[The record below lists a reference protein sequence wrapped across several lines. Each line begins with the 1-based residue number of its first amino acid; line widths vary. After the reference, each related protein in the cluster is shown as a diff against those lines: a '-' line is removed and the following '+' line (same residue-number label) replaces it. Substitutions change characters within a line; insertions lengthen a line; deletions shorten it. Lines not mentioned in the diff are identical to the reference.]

1 MTRDDPAFS
10 KLAEAIRNESRLHPD
25 TVRAALNA
33 LRPTLHGGTSRC
45 GFGLHPLSGVKEVVH
60 FDLENDSLCGPVG
73 CHDGTATAH
82 DSAPGYQYLGP
93 SRLAV

>member
-60 FDLENDSLCGPVG
+60 FDLENDSLCGPIPEIPERN
-73 CHDGTATAH
+73 
-82 DSAPGYQYLGP
+82 PGGGIGSEQRC
-93 SRLAV
+93 S

>member
-45 GFGLHPLSGVKEVVH
+45 GFDLHALSGVMEIAQ
-60 FDLENDSLCGPVG
+60 FDLGNDSLYGP
-73 CHDGTATAH
+73 D
-82 DSAPGYQYLGP
+82 APTRT
-93 SRLAV
+93 ST